1 MNLIRRIPANVVNG
15 IVVAAGI
22 ASIQIAFGALG
33 GAHAAQ
39 LAVSGAVCTSLA
51 DVPSTVSR
59 TRHRVPAAAVLSL
72 LAALTVDVL
81 RTHPALLGSA
91 IALIGFIAMMTMAWG
106 LRAGAV
112 SFAPI
117 LSLVFAMAMPP
128 SAEPLVVR
136 AGWNAAGAAAYLLWA
151 LAAGWWLQRR
161 YRALAL
167 SAAIGSAAA
176 LLRARAD
183 LLLQDCGKT
192 TGAADAAETSATA
205 LQAWVR
211 REAELADRLQTARD
225 FIFAQ
230 NDSDTARRDTAI
242 LLRLIDL
249 RDVLLASQLDLEVL
263 VTDAPG
269 RAVLRQLGNGLRTVA
284 SALDIAVV
292 ARRDGVAPVAW
303 QWLAPDGTDGLVLL
317 PADDA
322 RASLL
327 PALALRLRSLGD
339 DAAAIHSLLCGGHE
353 AAPLTRAELRRF
365 VAPEGWPWQALRA
378 QWNWQSPV
386 LRHALRA
393 SLALSSAY
401 FIALALPWAS
411 HPHWL
416 VLSVAVVLRGSLA
429 QTLSRRNARV
439 LGTLLGCAVV
449 VALSGARSAPALGI
463 VFLVAVGVAH
473 AYVTQRYWLTAL
485 AATVMALLQSHLV
498 NPGAGFAVGERV
510 ADTLFGALLAW
521 GFSYVLPS
529 WERRSLPAAIARV
542 MKDVGAYAA
551 LVLQVQTRDAVEQRL
566 ARRRAYDALAALT
579 AVLQR
584 SGAEPASVRP
594 PVAALAALLDH
605 GQRLMAHLSVVRLA
619 LSEGGAELDAVP
631 AAQALEQA
639 RAALAIALAA
649 PATSPSPA
657 PPAHPDDPA
666 RWPQHA
672 PDRDRL
678 PWLQRRL
685 RLVVH
690 GARQLRNAASDALA
704 PSGPSAPSG

>member
-249 RDVLLASQLDLEVL
+249 RDVLLASSTWRCWSPTHPGAPFCGNWATACAPWRVRSTSRWWHGATGSHRSPGSGLHPMAL
-263 VTDAPG
+263 TDWCSCPPMTPG
-269 RAVLRQLGNGLRTVA
+269 RACCLHWRCACAA
-284 SALDIAVV
+284 SA
-292 ARRDGVAPVAW
+292 
-303 QWLAPDGTDGLVLL
+303 TT
-317 PADDA
+317 
-322 RASLL
+322 
-327 PALALRLRSLGD
+327 RLRSTACCAEGMKQRR
-339 DAAAIHSLLCGGHE
+339 SPGPSCGASSRPRAGPGRPCE
-353 AAPLTRAELRRF
+353 PNGTGSRQCCATR
-365 VAPEGWPWQALRA
+365 
-378 QWNWQSPV
+378 
-386 LRHALRA
+386 
-393 SLALSSAY
+393 
-401 FIALALPWAS
+401 
-411 HPHWL
+411 
-416 VLSVAVVLRGSLA
+416 
-429 QTLSRRNARV
+429 
-439 LGTLLGCAVV
+439 C
-449 VALSGARSAPALGI
+449 APAW
-463 VFLVAVGVAH
+463 H
-473 AYVTQRYWLTAL
+473 C
-485 AATVMALLQSHLV
+485 
-498 NPGAGFAVGERV
+498 
-510 ADTLFGALLAW
+510 
-521 GFSYVLPS
+521 
-529 WERRSLPAAIARV
+529 
-542 MKDVGAYAA
+542 
-551 LVLQVQTRDAVEQRL
+551 
-566 ARRRAYDALAALT
+566 
-579 AVLQR
+579 
-584 SGAEPASVRP
+584 
-594 PVAALAALLDH
+594 
-605 GQRLMAHLSVVRLA
+605 
-619 LSEGGAELDAVP
+619 
-631 AAQALEQA
+631 
-639 RAALAIALAA
+639 
-649 PATSPSPA
+649 PA
-657 PPAHPDDPA
+657 PISS
-666 RWPQHA
+666 RWPC
-672 PDRDRL
+672 P
-678 PWLQRRL
+678 
-685 RLVVH
+685 
-690 GARQLRNAASDALA
+690 
-704 PSGPSAPSG
+704 GPHIRTGWC